1 MKPPRKIGRYATT
14 VMSRIAAR
22 PARRCRRAGSEAA
35 GATATGS
42 TPAAD
47 GIAVG
52 VLRIA
57 SANLNVTELPASA
70 KAPRPGFVSPN
81 RCASETGAIHAA
93 GAEDQGP
100 AGASAG
106 SLAREPAR
114 AGSRSSGRHR
124 SSWAV
129 PGSETAPGPGR
140 SPVLSTDVLKVG
152 GTQKMLTSV
161 EA

>member
-35 GATATGS
+35 AAAATGS

-57 SANLNVTELPASA
+57 SANLNVPELPASA

-81 RCASETGAIHAA
+81 RCRGKRVRSTAA

-100 AGASAG
+100 AEQAPVARRG
-106 SLAREPAR
+106 SLRVQAPA
-114 AGSRSSGRHR
+114 AQVVTV
-124 SSWAV
+124 A
-129 PGSETAPGPGR
+129 
-140 SPVLSTDVLKVG
+140 
-152 GTQKMLTSV
+152 
-161 EA
+161 